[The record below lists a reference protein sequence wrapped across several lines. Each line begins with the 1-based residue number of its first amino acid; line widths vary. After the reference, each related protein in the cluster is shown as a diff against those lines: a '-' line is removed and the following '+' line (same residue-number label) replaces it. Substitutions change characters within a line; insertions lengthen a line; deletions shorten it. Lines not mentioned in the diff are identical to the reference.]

1 MSIENVGIKVRKY
14 DSKEKRFQLNN
25 LICVIIISIMVV
37 IVASVMILQLLTS
50 NVDKPIEVIIPS
62 IFMVL
67 SAVVGWVLYFKN
79 PSWRLLLIYPNA
91 LYTIGYGYLV
101 ITGNNSFVIMYA
113 LPIAIGN
120 LLYFNKKY
128 ISLTNA
134 VIILFSLARIA
145 LSFAGFYPETRMA
158 TLMYCGI
165 DILICA
171 NIIMIGSVLVRYNHD
186 AVHSAKD
193 REILQQQILDDVLNI
208 SVTVDEEANEVNNE
222 LTELENSSKFV
233 SNAMD
238 EILESTKTT
247 AISIE
252 EQTLMTQN
260 IQETIQ
266 KTANVSKEMLD
277 ATDKSKAVVTN
288 SLDVVKDMKA
298 QVDIIGNTN
307 ESVTESMERL
317 QSKTKEV
324 KEIASLIFGI
334 SNQTNLLAL
343 NASIES
349 ARAGEAGRG
358 FAVVAEQ
365 IRLLA
370 EQTRKSTEEITVLI
384 GELEENAG
392 DSVNKVNESLE
403 ATTRQNDLVVKAS
416 ESFETIDKHVAV
428 LTDHVSIMDQ
438 MISDLKTANDNIVDN
453 ISQLSATSEE
463 VNASAEE
470 SASTTHQNDEST
482 KAVKQKF
489 DTMRASIR
497 EIDKYLHM
505 ERESQKLDS

>member
-1 MSIENVGIKVRKY
+1 MISENAGFKARKY
-14 DSKEKRFQLNN
+14 DTKEKRLPFNN
-25 LICVIIISIMVV
+25 LIGLTILTIMVLF
-37 IVASVMILQLLTS
+37 IVGWMMVQLIT
-50 NVDKPIEVIIPS
+50 NRVDKQIEVIIPS
-62 IFMVL
+62 IFMIL
-67 SAVVGWVLYFKN
+67 SIVSGWFLYYKN
-79 PSWRLLLIYPNA
+79 SSWRLLLIVPNV
-91 LYTIGYGYLV
+91 LYIIAYGYLV
-101 ITGNNSFVIMYA
+101 ITADNSFVVMHAI
-113 LPIAIGN
+113 PIAIGN
-120 LLYFNKKY
+120 FLFFNKKY
-128 ISLTNA
+128 ISLTNIFI
-134 VIILFSLARIA
+134 IILCLTRIV
-145 LSFAGFYPETRMA
+145 LGFTGFYPENSIN
-158 TLMYCGI
+158 TLLYCSITG
-165 DILICA
+165 LISII
-171 NIIMIGSVLVRYNHD
+171 IIMVGWVLVRFNHD
-186 AVHSAKD
+186 AVHSVKD
-193 REILQQQILDDVLNI
+193 REKLQKLILDDVLNI
-208 SVTVDEEANEVNNE
+208 SMSVNEEANEVNKE

-238 EILESTKTT
+238 EILESTKMT

-277 ATDKSKAVVTN
+277 ATEKSKAVVTN

-307 ESVTESMERL
+307 ESVTDSMERL

-324 KEIASLIFGI
+324 REIASLIFGI

-370 EQTRKSTEEITVLI
+370 EQTRKSTEEIAVLI
-384 GELEENAG
+384 GELEDNAV

-403 ATTRQNDLVVKAS
+403 ATTIQNDLVVKAS
-416 ESFETIDKHVAV
+416 ESFEIIDKHVSV
-428 LTDHVSIMDQ
+428 LTDHVSIMDE
-438 MISDLKTANDNIVDN
+438 MISDLKTANDKIVDN

-470 SASTTHQNDEST
+470 SANTIHKNDEST
-482 KAVKQKF
+482 KTVKEKF
-489 DTMRASIR
+489 GAMRASIR
-497 EIDKYLHM
+497 EIDKYQHM
-505 ERESQKLDS
+505 DQ

>member
-1 MSIENVGIKVRKY
+1 MGIENVVIKVRKY

-25 LICVIIISIMVV
+25 LICVIIATIMVV
-37 IVASVMILQLLTS
+37 IVAGGMMVQLMTNS
-50 NVDKPIEVIIPS
+50 VDKPIEVIIPS
-62 IFMVL
+62 VIMIL
-67 SAVVGWVLYFKN
+67 SIVVGWGLYCKC
-79 PSWRLLLIYPNA
+79 PSWRLLLIFPNA
-91 LYTIGYGYLV
+91 LYIIGYGYLV
-101 ITGNNSFVIMYA
+101 ITANNSFVVMHA

-120 LLYFNKKY
+120 FLYFNKKY
-128 ISLTNA
+128 ISLTNSF
-134 VIILFSLARIA
+134 VIILCITRIA
-145 LSFAGFYPETRMA
+145 LSFSGFYPEARMV
-158 TLMYCGI
+158 TLMSCGI
-165 DILICA
+165 AGLISLI
-171 NIIMIGSVLVRYNHD
+171 IIMVGFVLVRFNHD
-186 AVHSAKD
+186 AIHSAKD
-193 REILQQQILDDVLNI
+193 REKLQQQILDDVLNI
-208 SVTVDEEANEVNNE
+208 SVTVDEEANEVNKE

-233 SNAMD
+233 SGAMD
-238 EILESTKTT
+238 EILESTKMT

-266 KTANVSKEMLD
+266 KTAKVSKEMLD

-288 SLDVVKDMKA
+288 SLEVVKDMKA

-317 QSKTKEV
+317 QSKTQEV

-370 EQTRKSTEEITVLI
+370 EQTRKSTEEIAVLI

-416 ESFETIDKHVAV
+416 ESFETIDKHVTV

-438 MISDLKTANDNIVDN
+438 MISNLKTANDNIVDN

-470 SASTTHQNDEST
+470 SASTTHQNDERT
-482 KAVKQKF
+482 KAVKEKF

-505 ERESQKLDS
+505 ERENQKLDS